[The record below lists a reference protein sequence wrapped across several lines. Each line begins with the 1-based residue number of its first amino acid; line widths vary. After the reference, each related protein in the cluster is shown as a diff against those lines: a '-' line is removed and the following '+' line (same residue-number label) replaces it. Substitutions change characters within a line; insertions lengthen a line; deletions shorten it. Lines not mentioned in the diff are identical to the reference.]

1 MKYFAKLGLNS
12 KVRGLTHVRDIDA
25 PTEKAGID
33 YLTKLHNY
41 PFWVQG
47 SKDGSIRKNASMI
60 GATYDEERDA
70 FILKQPFPSWS
81 LNETN
86 CVWEPPVPVPDDCA
100 ANNAGVGKYYKWNE
114 GTTSWEEIT

>member
-60 GATYDEERDA
+60 GATYDEDKDA
-70 FILKQPFPSWS
+70 FILKQPYPSWI
-81 LNETN
+81 LNETT
-86 CVWEPPVPVPDDCA
+86 CQWEAPSARPDD
-100 ANNAGVGKYYKWNE
+100 GKRYRWNDDSE
-114 GTTSWEEIT
+114 SWVLVDNS